1 MGEPRYGETRGLF
14 FATMVF
20 GAVARSIGIIAFGTP
35 NFMSLALLGIE
46 LTGAPMCLWQTRIL
60 GTVSTI

>member
-14 FATMVF
+14 VATMVF

-46 LTGAPMCLWQTRIL
+46 LTGAPMWPWQTCIL
-60 GTVSTI
+60 RTVSTI